1 MKEQNNRFSR
11 RLEEREGFLKA
22 LIEDYQMTNKNLFK
36 DINLKEETFFKQYR
50 EGRLTITK
58 IQKISELLNINSK
71 ELTFIFFAETD
82 TDKKI
87 FTIINYLQSIIE
99 KIDPED
105 KQYFLE
111 TLQDRIEDLKEEQ
124 WWTILKNKEKSIRRN
139 MMKN

>member
-22 LIEDYQMTNKNLFK
+22 LIEDYQMTNKNFFK

-124 WWTILKNKEKSIRRN
+124 WWQTTKNKEKSIRRN